1 MTNRL
6 LLECFGEKFDDVNH
20 TIQYVTE
27 SLSENIR
34 SFCCCFRFTH

>member
-6 LLECFGEKFDDVNH
+6 LLECFGEEFDDV
-20 TIQYVTE
+20 IQYVTE